1 MAGIEDLKGRLIAK
15 NGIAMANQFS
25 VTLPNLTTAESPSG
39 LNVLCKEVSIP
50 GRQMMSLDRSVGI
63 FQEKV
68 VNGFGVEDV
77 SMTFYVLNDYG
88 VRKYFDAWM
97 DAIYTDRSRGEIAYK
112 DEYTHS
118 VVIRQ
123 MRKPIARFG
132 FDIGPLDINFDVSNN
147 SIYSVELLE
156 AFPTTVT
163 SIPLSNEGQLVE
175 CNVQLSLTDFRV
187 IKDERELI
195 TPNVNINLGKYI

>member
-132 FDIGPLDINFDVSNN
+132 FDIGPLDINFDVSNT

-163 SIPLSNEGQLVE
+163 SMPLSNEGQLVE

-187 IKDERELI
+187 IQDERELI
-195 TPNVNINLGKYI
+195 TPNININLGKYI